1 MAICQMPS
9 LEIRFHIYRALNENK
24 LYLDAVSFNHVTD
37 YPNLHIE
44 LTSVSLLNYC
54 NHLRV

>member
-1 MAICQMPS
+1 MPS